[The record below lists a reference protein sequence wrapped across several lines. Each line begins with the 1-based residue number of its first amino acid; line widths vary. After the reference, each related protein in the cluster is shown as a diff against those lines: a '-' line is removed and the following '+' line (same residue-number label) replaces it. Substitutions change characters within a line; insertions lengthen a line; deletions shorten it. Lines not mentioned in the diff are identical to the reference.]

1 MDPKLFAEL
10 CESIQEATLI
20 AEGNLTPPP
29 PAFGVTEP
37 SIPQI
42 RQRYKLSQ
50 NKFAALLGVSVS
62 TLRKWEQGQRNP
74 TGPARKLLKIA
85 LSHPMALLEEPDR
98 VTEAP
103 LLKSK

>member
-1 MDPKLFAEL
+1 MDSKLFTEL

-20 AEGNLTPPP
+20 AEGSLAPPLP
-29 PAFGVTEP
+29 PFSETEP

-50 NKFAALLGVSVS
+50 SKFAALLGVSVN

-85 LSHPMALLEEPDR
+85 LSHPMALLE
-98 VTEAP
+98 AP
-103 LLKSK
+103 G

>member
-20 AEGNLTPPP
+20 AEGKLAPPR
-29 PAFGVTEP
+29 PAFSTTEP
-37 SIPQI
+37 SIPEI

-50 NKFAALLGVSVS
+50 SKFATLLGVNVS

-98 VTEAP
+98 KAEA
-103 LLKSK
+103 